1 MDTPI
6 VPYRITSA
14 ADTSVAERER
24 GRVVLAAISDAVIGA
39 TPDGRIDG
47 LNRAAEELLGL
58 RARAAIGR
66 PVQDVVPLE
75 LDRRGAVPHG
85 ASKVRVIHHPLVLA
99 ASEGVAGPE
108 DRWWLVRADGSRVPI
123 EASVQPVCDQ
133 NDVVIGGLMVCRD
146 ISGVLQRQR
155 ERAGF
160 FDLSLDLVCVAD
172 FEGRLVQCNPA
183 FLRALGFSYA
193 ELHMRSLLDLVHPSD
208 RTAAAAEIAGLATG
222 AMMFDFLCRVR
233 RKDGTYRHLEWRATP
248 DPDGLVY
255 CVARD
260 VTDSLRL
267 QSQLSASLNEKVVL
281 LQEVHHRVKN
291 NLQIMSS
298 LIGLQMR
305 KVPENTARGA
315 LRECQARIQAI
326 ALIHEKL
333 YQSQDYARVPFSDY
347 VHGLVA
353 SLLHGRG
360 TLDGRVKIALA
371 VEKIDLGVDL
381 AIPCGLLLNELV
393 SNALT
398 HAFPGGREGS
408 IQIALIA
415 LPGDRYRLSV
425 VDDGIGL
432 PPGFDVE
439 RVDSLGFQLVATL
452 KEQLDGTLET
462 SGTGGAAF
470 HLTFG
475 GGEET

>member
-1 MDTPI
+1 
-6 VPYRITSA
+6 
-14 ADTSVAERER
+14 
-24 GRVVLAAISDAVIGA
+24 
-39 TPDGRIDG
+39 
-47 LNRAAEELLGL
+47 
-58 RARAAIGR
+58 
-66 PVQDVVPLE
+66 
-75 LDRRGAVPHG
+75 
-85 ASKVRVIHHPLVLA
+85 
-99 ASEGVAGPE
+99 
-108 DRWWLVRADGSRVPI
+108 
-123 EASVQPVCDQ
+123 
-133 NDVVIGGLMVCRD
+133 
-146 ISGVLQRQR
+146 
-155 ERAGF
+155 
-160 FDLSLDLVCVAD
+160 
-172 FEGRLVQCNPA
+172 
-183 FLRALGFSYA
+183 
-193 ELHMRSLLDLVHPSD
+193 
-208 RTAAAAEIAGLATG
+208 
-222 AMMFDFLCRVR
+222 
-233 RKDGTYRHLEWRATP
+233 
-248 DPDGLVY
+248 
-255 CVARD
+255 
-260 VTDSLRL
+260 
-267 QSQLSASLNEKVVL
+267 
-281 LQEVHHRVKN
+281 
-291 NLQIMSS
+291 MSS

-408 IQIALIA
+408 IQIALTA